1 LGGKR
6 DVGTA
11 GRGGEVVG
19 GTVPEEQQE
28 VVRLQG
34 DIAYLQGADG
44 LLEAKRGSAEEKKEM
59 KRYVHNKWE
68 VGNYLKKHTPLPP
81 SQRKQTES
89 VRNMAPLGHSL

>member
-1 LGGKR
+1 MGGKR

-19 GTVPEEQQE
+19 GAVPEEQQE

-44 LLEAKRGSAEEKKEM
+44 LLEAKR
-59 KRYVHNKWE
+59 
-68 VGNYLKKHTPLPP
+68 
-81 SQRKQTES
+81 
-89 VRNMAPLGHSL
+89 